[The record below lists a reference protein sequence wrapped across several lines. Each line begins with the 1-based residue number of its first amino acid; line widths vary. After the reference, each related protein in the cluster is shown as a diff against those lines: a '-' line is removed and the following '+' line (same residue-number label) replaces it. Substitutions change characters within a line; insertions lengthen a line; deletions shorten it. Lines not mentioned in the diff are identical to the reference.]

1 MNFLNRLSIA
11 QKLYLIPIISTIA
24 FVIYLAIT
32 SYTALDNVRLLDNAR
47 GVQFPALNHSREAL
61 FDMKNVRDTLSSA
74 VTTGDE
80 EALQRANELA
90 ENTREQLKSIAQV
103 NPDLSS
109 EANSILSNF
118 NDYFTLAYSVSESMV
133 NGTADFSRLAEQSA
147 SMNQLFESTTSRLD
161 TFSQARS
168 AAFEDAIDESND
180 AARSLI
186 MVGVVMGIITT
197 IILFATAI
205 PIVHNLRSGVID
217 VVNSLRD
224 IAQEDG
230 DLTVRIK
237 TSSKDEIG
245 ELVHWFNQFVAKL
258 QGVVRDIGQSAKPLS
273 DLAQNLNQ
281 VSGHTRQT
289 INAQQRSAE
298 EAKHAVENLTL
309 SVNEV
314 AGSAA
319 DAAEAASDASSASG
333 EGQRV
338 VNATV
343 TSIQNLA
350 NSVQE
355 TAEVI
360 RKLESDS
367 NQVGAV
373 LDVIKGIAEQT
384 NLLALNA
391 AIEAARAGE
400 QGRGFAVVADEVRTL
415 ASRTQQSTEE
425 IQHTI
430 EQLQS
435 AARSAVTVMGRGTE
449 LAGSSV
455 QEANKAGSSLTVI
468 NDTISRITQMND
480 QIANA
485 TGEQQSVARRISENV
500 DDINRRTDDTAE
512 SAEKL
517 ASVSQSL
524 EQLAKDF
531 ARIMQQF
538 KY

>member
-32 SYTALDNVRLLDNAR
+32 SITAQDNVRLLEDAR
-47 GVQFPALNHSREAL
+47 SVQFPALNYSREAL
-61 FDMKNVRDTLSSA
+61 FNMKNVRDTLSSA

-80 EALQRANELA
+80 EALEKARQLA
-90 ENTREQLKSIAQV
+90 DTTRQQLQNIAQV
-103 NPDLSS
+103 NPALSS
-109 EANSILSNF
+109 DANSIQTNF
-118 NDYFTLAYSVSESMV
+118 NEYFTLAFSVSESMV
-133 NGTADFSRLAEQSA
+133 KGTADFSRLAEQSA
-147 SMNQLFESTTSRLD
+147 IMNESFEDTTARLES
-161 TFSQARS
+161 FSEARQ
-168 AAFEDAIDESND
+168 AAFEEAIDESNS

-186 MVGVVMGIITT
+186 MVGIVMGVITT
-197 IILFATAI
+197 VVLFATAI
-205 PIVHNLRSGVID
+205 PIVRNLRGSVID

-230 DLTVRIK
+230 DLTKRIQTK
-237 TSSKDEIG
+237 NKDEVG
-245 ELVHWFNQFVAKL
+245 ELVHWFNQFVEKL
-258 QGVVRDIGQSAKPLS
+258 QGVVRDIGQSSQPLS
-273 DLAQNLNQ
+273 ELASNLNQ
-281 VSGHTRQT
+281 VSGHTRTT
-289 INAQQRSAE
+289 IEAQQRSAE
-298 EAKHAVENLTL
+298 EAKHAVENLTY

-319 DAAEAASDASSASG
+319 DAAEAAADASTASND
-333 EGQRV
+333 GQRV
-338 VNATV
+338 VNSTV
-343 TSIQNLA
+343 ASIQNLA
-350 NSVQE
+350 DSVQE

-360 RKLESDS
+360 RKLEADS
-367 NQVGAV
+367 NQVGTV
-373 LDVIKGIAEQT
+373 LGVIKGIAEQT

-430 EQLQS
+430 EQLQN

-449 LAGSSV
+449 LAGTSV
-455 QEANKAGSSLTVI
+455 EEANKAGSSLTVI
-468 NDTISRITQMND
+468 NDTITRINRMND
-480 QIANA
+480 QIASA
-485 TGEQQSVARRISENV
+485 TGQQQDVAQHISANV
-500 DDINRRTDDTAE
+500 DDINRRTNDTAE

-517 ASVSQSL
+517 ASVSHSL

-531 ARIMQQF
+531 SRIMQQF